1 MKCIIVGIKPQ
12 DYTNKNGKQVKGM
25 QLYMLTDNNADVF
38 GKVPKDCFI
47 SQDSPLYLKN
57 AAVFADLGELEGREV
72 NVEWDV
78 ESYGT
83 KQVKHLIAFE
93 FLENFYDL
101 TKRETA
107 KSEKAAKNA

>member
-12 DYTNKNGKQVKGM
+12 DYTNKNDKQVKGL
-25 QLYMLTDNNADVF
+25 QLYMLAENADVF

-57 AAVFADLGELEGREV
+57 AALFADLGELEGREV

-78 ESYGT
+78 ETYGT
-83 KQVKHLIAFE
+83 KQVKKLISFDFTE
-93 FLENFYDL
+93 KFVDFVD
-101 TKRETA
+101 RVPA
-107 KSEKAAKNA
+107 KAEKASK

>member
-12 DYTNKNGKQVKGM
+12 DYVNKIGKQVKGM
-25 QLYMLTDNNADVF
+25 QLYMLAENADVF

-57 AAVFADLGELEGREV
+57 AALFADLGELEGREV

-78 ESYGT
+78 ETYGT
-83 KQVKHLIAFE
+83 KNVKKLVSFDFTE
-93 FLENFYDL
+93 KFVDFVD
-101 TKRETA
+101 RVPA
-107 KSEKAAKNA
+107 KAVKNA

>member
-25 QLYMLTDNNADVF
+25 QLYMLADNADVF

-78 ESYGT
+78 ETYGT
-83 KQVKHLIAFE
+83 KQVKFLISFE
-93 FLENFYDL
+93 FTENFYDFV
-101 TKRETA
+101 KRETA
-107 KSEKAAKNA
+107 KAEKAVKNA

>member
-12 DYTNKNGKQVKGM
+12 DYTNKNNKQVKGL
-25 QLYMLTDNNADVF
+25 QLYLLADNTDVF

-72 NVEWDV
+72 NIEWDV
-78 ESYGT
+78 ETYGT
-83 KQVKHLIAFE
+83 KQVKKLVSFE
-93 FLENFYDL
+93 FTEKFIDFVE
-101 TKRETA
+101 RVPA
-107 KSEKAAKNA
+107 KAEKASK

>member
-12 DYTNKNGKQVKGM
+12 DYTNKNNKQVKGL
-25 QLYMLTDNNADVF
+25 QLYLLADNTDVF

-72 NVEWDV
+72 NIEWDV
-78 ESYGT
+78 ETYGT
-83 KQVKHLIAFE
+83 KQVKKLVSFE
-93 FLENFYDL
+93 FTEKFIDFVE
-101 TKRETA
+101 RVPA
-107 KSEKAAKNA
+107 KASK

>member
-12 DYTNKNGKQVKGM
+12 DYTNKAGKQVKGM
-25 QLYMLTDNNADVF
+25 QLYMLADNADVF

-78 ESYGT
+78 ETYGT
-83 KQVKHLIAFE
+83 KQVKKLVSFDFTEKFIDFVE
-93 FLENFYDL
+93 
-101 TKRETA
+101 RPA
-107 KSEKAAKNA
+107 KAVKNA

>member
-1 MKCIIVGIKPQ
+1 MKCVIVGIKPQ

-25 QLYMLTDNNADVF
+25 QLFMLADNADVF

-57 AAVFADLGELEGREV
+57 AAIFADLVELEGREV

-83 KQVKHLIAFE
+83 KQVKKLVSFDFTE
-93 FLENFYDL
+93 KFVDL
-101 TKRETA
+101 VDRVPA
-107 KSEKAAKNA
+107 KVGKNA

>member
-25 QLYMLTDNNADVF
+25 QLYMLADNADVF

-57 AAVFADLGELEGREV
+57 AAVFADFGELEGREV

-83 KQVKHLIAFE
+83 KQVKKLVSFDFTE
-93 FLENFYDL
+93 KFVDFVD
-101 TKRETA
+101 RVPA
-107 KSEKAAKNA
+107 KVGKNA

>member
-12 DYTNKNGKQVKGM
+12 DYTNKNDKQVKGL
-25 QLYMLTDNNADVF
+25 QLYMLAENADVF

-57 AAVFADLGELEGREV
+57 VAVFADLGELEGREV

-78 ESYGT
+78 ETYGT
-83 KQVKHLIAFE
+83 KNVKKLISFDFTE
-93 FLENFYDL
+93 KFIDFVE
-101 TKRETA
+101 RVPVSA
-107 KSEKAAKNA
+107 KASK

>member
-1 MKCIIVGIKPQ
+1 MKCLIIGIKPQ
-12 DYTNKNGKQVKGM
+12 DYTNKNNKQVKGL
-25 QLYMLTDNNADVF
+25 QLYLLADNADVF

-78 ESYGT
+78 ETYGT
-83 KQVKHLIAFE
+83 KQVKKLVSFDFTEKFIDFVEHVP
-93 FLENFYDL
+93 
-101 TKRETA
+101 A
-107 KSEKAAKNA
+107 KAEKASK

>member
-25 QLYMLTDNNADVF
+25 QLYMLADNADVF
-38 GKVPKDCFI
+38 GKVSKDCFI

-78 ESYGT
+78 ETYGT
-83 KQVKHLIAFE
+83 KQVKKLVSFDFTE
-93 FLENFYDL
+93 KFVDFVDRVL
-101 TKRETA
+101 A
-107 KSEKAAKNA
+107 KAEKASK

>member
-12 DYTNKNGKQVKGM
+12 DYTNKNNKQVKGL
-25 QLYMLTDNNADVF
+25 QLYLLADNADVF

-78 ESYGT
+78 ETYGT
-83 KQVKHLIAFE
+83 KQVKKLVSFDFTEKFIDFVE
-93 FLENFYDL
+93 
-101 TKRETA
+101 RVPA
-107 KSEKAAKNA
+107 KAEKASK

>member
-25 QLYMLTDNNADVF
+25 QLYMLADNADVF

-78 ESYGT
+78 ETYGT
-83 KQVKHLIAFE
+83 KQVKKLVSFD
-93 FLENFYDL
+93 FSDKFMDFVD
-101 TKRETA
+101 RVPA
-107 KSEKAAKNA
+107 KAEKASK

>member
-12 DYTNKNGKQVKGM
+12 DYTNKNGKQVKGL
-25 QLYMLTDNNADVF
+25 QLYMLADNNADVF

-57 AAVFADLGELEGREV
+57 AALFADLGELEGREV

-78 ESYGT
+78 ETYGT
-83 KQVKHLIAFE
+83 KQIKKLVSFDFTDKFIDFV
-93 FLENFYDL
+93 D
-101 TKRETA
+101 RVPA
-107 KSEKAAKNA
+107 KAVKNA

>member
-12 DYTNKNGKQVKGM
+12 DYTNKAGKRVKGL
-25 QLYMLTDNNADVF
+25 QLYMLAENNADVF

-57 AAVFADLGELEGREV
+57 AAVFSDLGELEGREV

-78 ESYGT
+78 ETYGI
-83 KQVKHLIAFE
+83 KQVKKLVSFDFSDKFIDYVE
-93 FLENFYDL
+93 
-101 TKRETA
+101 RVPA
-107 KSEKAAKNA
+107 KAVKNA

>member
-25 QLYMLTDNNADVF
+25 QLYMLADNADVF

-78 ESYGT
+78 ETYGT
-83 KQVKHLIAFE
+83 KQVKKLVSFDFTEKFIDFV
-93 FLENFYDL
+93 D
-101 TKRETA
+101 RPA
-107 KSEKAAKNA
+107 KAEKVSK

>member
-25 QLYMLTDNNADVF
+25 QLYMLAENNAYVF

-47 SQDSPLYLKN
+47 LQDSPLHLKN
-57 AAVFADLGELEGREV
+57 AAIFADLGELEGREV

-78 ESYGT
+78 ETYGT
-83 KQVKHLIAFE
+83 KQVKKLVSFDFADKFTDFVE
-93 FLENFYDL
+93 
-101 TKRETA
+101 RVPA
-107 KSEKAAKNA
+107 KAEKAK

>member
-25 QLYMLTDNNADVF
+25 QLYMLADNADVF

-78 ESYGT
+78 ETYGT
-83 KQVKHLIAFE
+83 KQVKKLVSFDFTEKFIDFV
-93 FLENFYDL
+93 D
-101 TKRETA
+101 RPA
-107 KSEKAAKNA
+107 KAVKNA

>member
-12 DYTNKNGKQVKGM
+12 DYTNKNDKQVKGL
-25 QLYMLTDNNADVF
+25 QLYMLAENADVF

-57 AAVFADLGELEGREV
+57 AALFADFGELEGREV

-78 ESYGT
+78 ETYGT
-83 KQVKHLIAFE
+83 KQVKKLISFDFTE
-93 FLENFYDL
+93 KFFDFVD
-101 TKRETA
+101 RVPA
-107 KSEKAAKNA
+107 KAEKASK

>member
-1 MKCIIVGIKPQ
+1 MKCVIVGIKPQ

-25 QLYMLTDNNADVF
+25 QLYMLAENNADVF

-78 ESYGT
+78 ETYGT
-83 KQVKHLIAFE
+83 KQVKKLVSIDFTE
-93 FLENFYDL
+93 KFIDFVD
-101 TKRETA
+101 RPA
-107 KSEKAAKNA
+107 KAVKNA

>member
-25 QLYMLTDNNADVF
+25 QLYMLADNADVF

-47 SQDSPLYLKN
+47 SQDSSLYLKN

-78 ESYGT
+78 ETYGT
-83 KQVKHLIAFE
+83 KQVKKLVSFDFTDKFIDFV
-93 FLENFYDL
+93 D
-101 TKRETA
+101 RVPA
-107 KSEKAAKNA
+107 KAVKNA

>member
-12 DYTNKNGKQVKGM
+12 DYKSKNGKQVKGM
-25 QLYMLTDNNADVF
+25 QLYMLADNVDVF

-78 ESYGT
+78 ETYGT
-83 KQVKHLIAFE
+83 KQVKKLVSFDFADKFIDFV
-93 FLENFYDL
+93 D
-101 TKRETA
+101 RVPA
-107 KSEKAAKNA
+107 KAVKNA

>member
-12 DYTNKNGKQVKGM
+12 DYTNKNNKQVKGL
-25 QLYMLTDNNADVF
+25 QLYLLADNTDVF

-72 NVEWDV
+72 NIEWDV
-78 ESYGT
+78 ETYGT
-83 KQVKHLIAFE
+83 KQVKKLVSFE
-93 FLENFYDL
+93 FTEKFIDFVE
-101 TKRETA
+101 RVPA
-107 KSEKAAKNA
+107 KAVKNA

>member
-25 QLYMLTDNNADVF
+25 QLYMLADNADVF

-57 AAVFADLGELEGREV
+57 AAVFADLGELERREV

-78 ESYGT
+78 ETYGT
-83 KQVKHLIAFE
+83 KQVKKLVSFDFTE
-93 FLENFYDL
+93 KFVDFVD
-101 TKRETA
+101 RVPA
-107 KSEKAAKNA
+107 KAVKNA

>member
-12 DYTNKNGKQVKGM
+12 DYTNKNNKQIKGL
-25 QLYMLTDNNADVF
+25 QLYLLADNTDVF

-78 ESYGT
+78 ETYGT
-83 KQVKHLIAFE
+83 KQIKKLVSFE
-93 FLENFYDL
+93 FTERFFELSE
-101 TKRETA
+101 RVSA
-107 KSEKAAKNA
+107 KASK

>member
-25 QLYMLTDNNADVF
+25 QLYMLADNADVF

-57 AAVFADLGELEGREV
+57 AALFADLGELEGREV

-78 ESYGT
+78 ETYGT
-83 KQVKHLIAFE
+83 KQVKKLVSFDFTEKFIDFVE
-93 FLENFYDL
+93 
-101 TKRETA
+101 RVSVPA
-107 KSEKAAKNA
+107 KASK